1 VATPAAWRHLG
12 LAAPAVTAFGDA
24 TLFTDVRDVEGA
36 GEPPVEGAADEDV
49 S

>member
-1 VATPAAWRHLG
+1 
-12 LAAPAVTAFGDA
+12 VTAFGDA
-24 TLFTDVRDVEGA
+24 TLFTDVTDVTDVRDVEGA